1 MWKVLFLG
9 IKDAVWLFTCMLKP
23 IRVYLSS
30 KGVPVLTYLDDNMVK
45 GSSEAQCQEN
55 QAILVETLSR
65 AGFVVSKSKSKGPLS
80 RINFLGLEVCSS
92 SLKFFIPLPKLER
105 IEKEI
110 EEMLSSSKV
119 KLRTM
124 AKFLGLMQSV
134 SRALGNIVRLRT
146 RLLYSWMNNHLISAS
161 YNHYFP
167 LSWDEREE
175 LSFWLYNV
183 RELNGFFFSPDLSC
197 SETKFTVVSDASDSG
212 MFAFQFED
220 KYEVILR
227 KRFSA
232 EEYKSSSTFRELSAL
247 SHIYSEAVG
256 DRFCNASVT
265 HLTDNKAVCSIMEF
279 GSRKKHLMQLAL
291 KIFSACRQKKIDLF
305 VEWRPRSNA
314 LLEHADLGS
323 KSFDESAYSLNFDSF
338 MLVLN
343 FFQVTLEIDVMSN
356 YWNRKSQIFYS
367 KTLEYGSSG
376 VNFFAQKLFDNVMY
390 YAFPPPGKIVP
401 TILHFSK
408 FNAHGLMIIPVWKS
422 ASYWFRVVPDGRHFS
437 SYVRKFLPFKPTGF
451 VYDDQVL
458 STTFKNPCNFEMV
471 AVLFDF
477 SNRNMEDI
485 FMPNVRKD
493 FCIADFCDKCS

>member
-23 IRVYLSS
+23 IRVYLSRM
-30 KGVPVLTYLDDNMVK
+30 GVQVLMYLDDSMVK
-45 GSSEAQCQEN
+45 GSSEVQCQEN

-80 RINFLGLEVCSS
+80 RIKFLGLEVCSS
-92 SLKFFIPLPKLER
+92 TLKFFIPLSKLER

-110 EEMLSSSKV
+110 QEMLASRKV

-124 AKFLGLMQSV
+124 AKFLGLLQSV
-134 SRALGNIVRLRT
+134 SRALGNVVRIRT
-146 RLLYSWMNNHLISAS
+146 RILYSWMNKHLNSAS

-167 LSWDEREE
+167 LSLDEREE

-183 RELNGFFFSPDLSC
+183 RELNGFFFSPNLSC
-197 SETKFTVVSDASDSG
+197 SETKFTVVSDASDAG
-212 MFAFQFED
+212 MFAFQLED

-227 KRFSA
+227 KRFS
-232 EEYKSSSTFRELSAL
+232 EEEFKGSSTFRELSAL
-247 SHIYSEAVG
+247 SHIYSEAIG
-256 DRFCNASVT
+256 DRFSNSAVT

-279 GSRKKHLMQLAL
+279 GSRKMHLMHLAL

-305 VEWRPRSNA
+305 VEWRPRNNI

-343 FFQVTLEIDVMSN
+343 FFQVTIEIDVMSN
-356 YWNRKSQIFYS
+356 YWNRKSQIFFS
-367 KTLEYGSSG
+367 KTQEYGSSG
-376 VNFFAQKLFDNVMY
+376 VNFFAQKICENVMY

-422 ASYWFRVVPDGRHFS
+422 ASYWFRVFPDGRHCCTWI
-437 SYVRKFLPFKPTGF
+437 RKFLLFKPTGF
-451 VYDDQVL
+451 VYDDQIL
-458 STTFKNPCNFEMV
+458 SSTFKNPCNFEMI

-477 SNRNMEDI
+477 SNINVEDL
-485 FMPNVRKD
+485 FLPNVRKE
-493 FCIADFCDKCS
+493 FCIADSCDKCT